1 MLRRRIL
8 ASSMAS
14 VMALTSVVGVAFAAD
29 TDVTTKEGLKKYVES
44 FNDFIKKDLDNYG
57 TTAAEAFTD
66 AIDHAKT
73 IIAKSKPTAEECAA
87 AYAMVEAMRNNLVQY
102 DATDLAGLVAGY
114 KDTYDEDNI
123 LNKELEDH
131 VYDEDAFADFVTAWE
146 DGDYYK
152 ESDDLRLTTEAYTN
166 LETAYNNLQAKKLDV
181 VSKAEFRDVLK
192 QYDEIIR
199 KQSKYETWRRGKCT
213 VNPST
218 SNKVLDTNGDEKG
231 VKKLTDETYVTYG
244 QLYDVIFGP
253 SDGTQTADGPTED
266 FKDHYVGLRSAKLT
280 GTEVDGKGGT
290 AKYIYWDET
299 SDLADGNNLDSY
311 IRAAYDE
318 FVAIKES
325 RETSDEDIVNAC
337 NAAADAV
344 KVYNGW
350 QKDNVSSGNA
360 SSIKTLIKKYQ
371 ERLAV
376 NFEST
381 DVLAALTE
389 LQGDGTIP
397 TAATLSTENAKTNT
411 KGFVKLDKNKNI
423 LGTNWFDGG
432 DVTADTNIDKDDQ
445 SADAA
450 WKAIGKGTNILQYIE
465 LAADDITGTPAN
477 ADLTGLVDDD
487 TQAAKISNLSK
498 AFAEA
503 DGFLKEVVKSEPKYE
518 TAAAAGEVLKEADEL
533 NLGKVNTDP
542 ASPDGAKADGDGAE
556 WTIVYRALKYALD
569 DAYGAADATYTKKDV
584 EKLMDKSYELIN
596 KTGDASVFWEQ
607 NAALVD
613 ATEAVQEWLKE
624 SDKLGKDYDDEIPV
638 TYTAKHEVGAMVG
651 KFAGK
656 HATDVYTNLEK
667 VYKTLNDKFACYA
680 YSYEEIKDKIGKYYQ
695 AGIEG
700 TEITGTKEFF
710 EAVNRCAKAL
720 SVLEA
725 TNMDNEAFDDERNFN
740 VHNRLL
746 TKKDGTDKPNATEVE
761 LKEAYEAL
769 DAAYEAA
776 KNAAKQ
782 EGTLVYDLNG
792 DNVIDVLDCR
802 ELLTLT
808 TASEPADTAKYD
820 YNDDDVVDVKDVR
833 LLLEK
838 SNEQ

>member
-114 KDTYDEDNI
+114 KDTYDENNI

-253 SDGTQTADGPTED
+253 SDGIQTADGPTAD
-266 FKDHYVGLRSAKLT
+266 FNDHYAALRTAKLE
-280 GTEVDGKGGT
+280 GQEVDGKGGT
-290 AKYIYWDET
+290 AKYIYWDEG
-299 SDLADGNNLDSY
+299 SDLADGANLDSY

-337 NAAADAV
+337 RAAADAV

-350 QKDNVSSGNA
+350 QKDNVSSGSA
-360 SSIKTLIKKYQ
+360 SSVKTLIKKYQ
-371 ERLAV
+371 ERLAA
-376 NFEST
+376 NFGST
-381 DVLAALTE
+381 DVLAALEE
-389 LQGDGTIP
+389 LKGTSAVP
-397 TAATLSTENAKTNT
+397 TAATLTTENAKTGV
-411 KGFVKLDKNKNI
+411 KGFIKLGSDKNI
-423 LGTNWFDGG
+423 LGTYWFDGE
-432 DVTADTNIDKDDQ
+432 VTAGTNVEGDDK
-445 SADAA
+445 SGEAG

-465 LAADDITGTPAN
+465 IEADDITGAPAN
-477 ADLTGLVDDD
+477 AALTGLKVGASSVNVTKLGSAYKD
-487 TQAAKISNLSK
+487 AALYL
-498 AFAEA
+498 E
-503 DGFLKEVVKSEPKYE
+503 EVVKSSPAYA
-518 TAAAAGEVLKEADEL
+518 TAAEAGDVLKEADEL
-533 NLGKVNTDP
+533 NLAKLG
-542 ASPDGAKADGDGAE
+542 ASSADADGDAAE
-556 WTIVYRALKYALD
+556 WTIIYRALKYAFD
-569 DAYGAADATYTKKDV
+569 DAYGSADATYTKKDI
-584 EKLMDKSYELIN
+584 EKLMDDSYDLID
-596 KTGDASVFWEQ
+596 KTGDASVFWNE

-613 ATEAVQEWLKE
+613 GTEAVQEWLKE
-624 SDKLGKDYDDEIPV
+624 SDKLGKDYKDDVAV
-638 TYTAKHEVGAMVG
+638 TYTAKHEVGAVKTGDIQG
-651 KFAGK
+651 KN
-656 HATDVYTNLEK
+656 ATA
-667 VYKTLNDKFACYA
+667 VYKALKTLKDALQKKYDCYA

-808 TASEPADTAKYD
+808 TAAEPADTAKYD